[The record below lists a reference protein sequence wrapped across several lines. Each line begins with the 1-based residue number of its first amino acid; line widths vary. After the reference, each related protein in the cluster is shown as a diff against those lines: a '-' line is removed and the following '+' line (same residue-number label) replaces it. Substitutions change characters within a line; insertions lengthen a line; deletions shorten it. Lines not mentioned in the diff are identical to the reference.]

1 MGCLYKLYAEHVDAA
16 KKVPV
21 ATIGTILYDATG
33 VAFTIKKEKFVDKK
47 VTE

>member
-1 MGCLYKLYAEHVDAA
+1 MQA

-21 ATIGTILYDATG
+21 ATIGTILYDKEG
-33 VAFTIKKEKFVDKK
+33 VAFTIKKEKLVDKK

>member
-1 MGCLYKLYAEHVDAA
+1 VDG

-21 ATIGTILYDATG
+21 ATIGTILYDAT
-33 VAFTIKKEKFVDKK
+33 VAFTIKKGKFVDKK